1 MRKKRNFFC
10 SVILLWRWIHNLSR
24 LLHLW
29 WLHHLL
35 LLVWHHLHAHRW
47 SHHHALHWGLT
58 HHLLRLLTHHHLGL
72 LLHHDRL
79 RRNRLLD
86 VVCRVLMHHWL
97 CSRFGLPHLR
107 LLLLIF
113 LLGQVFGC
121 DQIAIHGAGQ
131 GQLDQVDEEVGAVRF
146 GHFVLFF
153 ALFVGL
159 GQEFALLLLQI
170 LLAKRD
176 AVWLLSELEDL
187 ISWIFLLFVHT
198 VVTISAYTDDQVQ
211 EEAKCDNTAR
221 HVNEVEH

>member
-1 MRKKRNFFC
+1 M
-10 SVILLWRWIHNLSR
+10 SR

-97 CSRFGLPHLR
+97 CSRFGPHLR